1 MDELTAVR
9 LKINQVDNELAKL
22 FEKRMELV
30 EEVVKYKK
38 AHHMDIFDNKR
49 EQEVIINNSKL
60 VNEAVREYYV
70 KVLQCMM
77 DVSKEYQKEIM
88 EEE

>member
-1 MDELTAVR
+1 MSELAKVR
-9 LKINQVDNELAKL
+9 LKINQVDKIMAEL

-30 EEVVKYKK
+30 KEVVKYKK
-38 AHHMDIFDNKR
+38 VHGMDILDSKR
-49 EQEVIINNSKL
+49 EQEVIANNMMF
-60 VNEAVREYYV
+60 VGEDVREYYV

-77 DVSKEYQKEIM
+77 DVSKEYQREMM

>member
-1 MDELTAVR
+1 MDELMAVR
-9 LKINQVDNELAKL
+9 LKINQVDKELAEL

-38 AHHMDIFDNKR
+38 AHHMNILDSKR
-49 EQEVIINNSKL
+49 EQEVIVNNSKL
-60 VNEAVREYYV
+60 VNEEVREYYV